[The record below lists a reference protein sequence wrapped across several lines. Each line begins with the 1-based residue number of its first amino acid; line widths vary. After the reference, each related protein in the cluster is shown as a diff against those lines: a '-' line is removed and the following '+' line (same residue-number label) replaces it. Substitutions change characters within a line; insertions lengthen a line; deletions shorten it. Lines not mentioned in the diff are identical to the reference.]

1 MHLKN
6 RFDVGEFAVMAE
18 LAPPKGIDLSK
29 LISVADKLRGK
40 VAAVVVPDMTA
51 AVMRMSALGCA
62 MILQNKG
69 LETVLQVC
77 CRDRNR
83 LALQADLL
91 GAYGCGIT
99 NIMPVK
105 GEEITF
111 GDHHQAKAVD
121 DLNRQSLL
129 EAVENMAKGKDLAG
143 AELTGAPQ
151 FYCGSSINIGVNGA
165 ALDTELERAK
175 LEMDCGVGFFITSPV
190 FDPNAV
196 EPFLNKFDLR
206 QTKVVPKI
214 MMLKSVGM
222 ARYIQRNMPHIHV
235 PDELIKRF
243 QRAPDKARE
252 AIKTAR
258 ETMEALK
265 ERGFD
270 GVLIEPMGWEDK
282 LPELVD

>member
-6 RFDVGEFAVMAE
+6 RFDVGEFAVMVE
-18 LAPPKGIDLSK
+18 LAPPKGINLTK
-29 LISVADKLRGK
+29 LIAVADKLRGK

-69 LETVLQVC
+69 LETVMQIC

-121 DLNRQSLL
+121 DLNRQALL
-129 EAVENMAKGKDLAG
+129 EAVQNMGKGKDLAG
-143 AELTGAPQ
+143 AELMGAPQ
-151 FYCGSSINIGVNGA
+151 FYCGSSINIGINGT
-165 ALDTELERAK
+165 ALDAELDRAK
-175 LEMDCGVGFFITSPV
+175 QEIEDGVGFFITSPI

-196 EPFLNKFDLR
+196 EPFLAKFDLG

-214 MMLKSVGM
+214 MMLKSIGM

-235 PDELIKRF
+235 PNELITRF
-243 QRAPDKARE
+243 QRAPDKSRE
-252 AIKTAR
+252 ALIMAK

-282 LPELVD
+282 LPELVE

>member
-6 RFDVGEFAVMAE
+6 RFDVGDFAVMVE
-18 LAPPKGIDLSK
+18 LVPPKGIDLSK
-29 LISVADKLRGK
+29 LIAVADKLRGK

-69 LETVLQVC
+69 LDTVMQVC

-129 EAVENMAKGKDLAG
+129 EAVKNMARGKDLAG

-151 FYCGSSINIGVNGA
+151 FFCGSSVSIGVNGA
-165 ALDTELERAK
+165 ALDAELARVNQEIDA
-175 LEMDCGVGFFITSPV
+175 GVGFFITSPI
-190 FDPNAV
+190 FDPTAV
-196 EPFLNKFDLR
+196 EPFLEKFDLSR
-206 QTKVVPKI
+206 TKVIPKI
-214 MMLKSVGM
+214 MMLKSIGM

-235 PDELIKRF
+235 PNNLISRF
-243 QRAPDKARE
+243 QRAPDKSRE
-252 AIKTAR
+252 AVLMAK
-258 ETMEALK
+258 ETMAALR

-270 GVLIEPMGWEDK
+270 GVLIEPMGWEEK
-282 LPELVD
+282 LPELVE

>member
-6 RFDVGEFAVMAE
+6 RIDVGEFAVLVE
-18 LAPPKGIDLSK
+18 LVPPKGIDLSK
-29 LISVADKLRGK
+29 MIAVAEKLKGK
-40 VAAVVVPDMTA
+40 VAAVMVPDMTA

-69 LETVLQVC
+69 LETVIQIC

-83 LALQADLL
+83 LAIQADLL

-99 NIMPVK
+99 NIMVVK
-105 GEEITF
+105 GEDITF

-121 DLNRQSLL
+121 DLNRQSFL
-129 EAVENMAKGKDLAG
+129 EAVQQMSGGRDLAG

-151 FYCGSSINIGVNGA
+151 FFCGSSVNVGLQDQA
-165 ALDTELERAK
+165 QDAELERVQ
-175 LEMDCGVGFFITSPV
+175 LEIDSGVEFFITSPI
-190 FDPNAV
+190 FDPQSI
-196 EPFLNKFDLR
+196 EPFLEKFDLK
-206 QTKVVPKI
+206 QTTIIPKI
-214 MMLKSVGM
+214 MLLKSIGM

-235 PDELIKRF
+235 PNELISRF

-252 AIKTAR
+252 AVTMAR

-265 ERGFD
+265 ERGFK
-270 GVLIEPMGWEDK
+270 GVMIEPMGWEEK
-282 LPELVD
+282 LPELVE

>member
-6 RFDVGEFAVMAE
+6 RFDVGDFAVMVE
-18 LAPPKGIDLSK
+18 LVPPKGIDLSK
-29 LISVADKLRGK
+29 LITVAEKLRGK

-62 MILQNKG
+62 MILQSKG

-99 NIMPVK
+99 SIMPVK
-105 GEEITF
+105 GEDITF

-129 EAVENMAKGKDLAG
+129 SAIQNMAQGKDLAG

-151 FYCGSSINIGVNGA
+151 FFCGSSVNIGVNGA
-165 ALDTELERAK
+165 ALEAELNRVK
-175 LEMDCGVGFFITSPV
+175 QEMDAGVGFFITSPI
-190 FDPNAV
+190 FDPGSV
-196 EPFLNKFDLR
+196 DGFLEKFDLN

-214 MMLKSVGM
+214 MMLKSIGM

-235 PDELIKRF
+235 PNELISRF
-243 QRAPDKARE
+243 QRAPDKSRE
-252 AIKTAR
+252 AINMAK

-265 ERGFD
+265 ERGFH

-282 LPELVD
+282 LPELVE

>member
-6 RFDVGEFAVMAE
+6 RFDVGDFAVMVE
-18 LAPPKGIDLSK
+18 LVPPKGINLSRLITVAEK
-29 LISVADKLRGK
+29 LHGK

-69 LETVLQVC
+69 LEVVMQTC

-105 GEEITF
+105 GEPITF

-129 EAVENMAKGKDLAG
+129 EAIQNMARGKDLAG
-143 AELTGAPQ
+143 AELSGAPQ
-151 FYCGSSINIGVNGA
+151 FFCGSSVNIGASGA
-165 ALDTELERAK
+165 ALDTELDRIK
-175 LEMDCGVGFFITSPV
+175 KEMDAGVGFFITSPI
-190 FDPNAV
+190 FDPNAAA
-196 EPFLNKFDLR
+196 PFLEKFDLE

-214 MMLKSVGM
+214 MLLKSIGM

-235 PDELIKRF
+235 PNELITRF
-243 QRAPDKARE
+243 QRAPDKSRE
-252 AIKTAR
+252 AIKMAK

-265 ERGFD
+265 EQGFD
-270 GVLIEPMGWEDK
+270 GVLIEPIGWEDK
-282 LPELVD
+282 LPELVE

>member
-6 RFDVGEFAVMAE
+6 RFDIGDFPVMVE
-18 LAPPKGIDLSK
+18 LVPPKGIDLSK
-29 LISVADKLRGK
+29 LIAVADKLRGK
-40 VAAVVVPDMTA
+40 VAAIMVPDMTA

-62 MILQNKG
+62 MILQHKG
-69 LETVLQVC
+69 LETVMQVC

-99 NIMPVK
+99 NIMAVK
-105 GEEITF
+105 GEAITF

-129 EAVENMAKGKDLAG
+129 EAIQNMAQGKDLAG

-151 FYCGSSINIGVNGA
+151 FFCGSSVNIGLNGV
-165 ALDTELERAK
+165 ALDTELTRVK
-175 LEMDCGVGFFITSPV
+175 QEMATGVGFFITSPI
-190 FDPNAV
+190 FDPGSV
-196 EPFLNKFDLR
+196 EPFLAKFDIG

-214 MMLKSVGM
+214 MMLKSIGM

-235 PDELIKRF
+235 PDALITRF
-243 QRAPDKARE
+243 QRAPDKSRE
-252 AIKTAR
+252 ALNMAK
-258 ETMEALK
+258 ETMAALK
-265 ERGFD
+265 ERGFH

-282 LPELVD
+282 LPELIE